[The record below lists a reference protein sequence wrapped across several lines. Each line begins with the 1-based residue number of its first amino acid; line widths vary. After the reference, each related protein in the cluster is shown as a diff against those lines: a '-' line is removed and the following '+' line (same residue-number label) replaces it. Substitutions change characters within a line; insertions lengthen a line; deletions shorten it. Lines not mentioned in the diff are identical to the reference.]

1 MVTPSFNGEILAL
14 HAGDLMR
21 YVLASSGLR
30 ENVMNLTQI
39 TWFSTWTFSA
49 LFWTSALWLAMVMR

>member
-1 MVTPSFNGEILAL
+1 MVTPSFNGEILVVDAE
-14 HAGDLMR
+14 GLMR

-30 ENVMNLTQI
+30 ENMMNLTQI